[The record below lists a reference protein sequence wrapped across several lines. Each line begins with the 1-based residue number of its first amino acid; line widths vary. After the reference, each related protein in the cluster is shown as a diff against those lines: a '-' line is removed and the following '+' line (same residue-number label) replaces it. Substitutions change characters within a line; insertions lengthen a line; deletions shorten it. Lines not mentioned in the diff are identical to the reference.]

1 MPDWKQLAAMTPEPS
16 LLDAI
21 AFAEGELTILEY
33 VRYIRN
39 ADDFVAHL
47 RTLPDAEAVAL
58 VKQAVREGDKRHNQQ
73 ELFRNRAFT
82 QWMVDMATYIDT
94 FGQTTSD
101 PEILGDLQ
109 GDMLYSPVWAPN
121 KREALRFFRK
131 HFGWE
136 RLPVGTECG
145 LV

>member
-39 ADDFVAHL
+39 ADNFVAHL

-58 VKQAVREGDKRHNQQ
+58 VKQAMREGDINHNQR

-82 QWMVDMATYIDT
+82 QWMVDMATYIVT
-94 FGQTTSD
+94 FGQ
-101 PEILGDLQ
+101 GD
-109 GDMLYSPVWAPN
+109 D
-121 KREALRFFRK
+121 K
-131 HFGWE
+131 
-136 RLPVGTECG
+136 
-145 LV
+145 

>member
-39 ADDFVAHL
+39 ADNFVAHL

-58 VKQAVREGDKRHNQQ
+58 VKQAMREGDINHNQR

-82 QWMVDMATYIDT
+82 QWMVDMATYIVT
-94 FGQTTSD
+94 FGQGKD
-101 PEILGDLQ
+101 
-109 GDMLYSPVWAPN
+109 
-121 KREALRFFRK
+121 K
-131 HFGWE
+131 
-136 RLPVGTECG
+136 
-145 LV
+145 

>member
-1 MPDWKQLAAMTPEPS
+1 MMTNWKQLAAMTPEPS

-39 ADDFVAHL
+39 ADNFVAHL

-58 VKQAVREGDKRHNQQ
+58 VKQAMREGDINHNQR

-82 QWMVDMATYIDT
+82 QWMVDMATYIVT
-94 FGQTTSD
+94 FGQGED
-101 PEILGDLQ
+101 
-109 GDMLYSPVWAPN
+109 
-121 KREALRFFRK
+121 K
-131 HFGWE
+131 
-136 RLPVGTECG
+136 
-145 LV
+145 